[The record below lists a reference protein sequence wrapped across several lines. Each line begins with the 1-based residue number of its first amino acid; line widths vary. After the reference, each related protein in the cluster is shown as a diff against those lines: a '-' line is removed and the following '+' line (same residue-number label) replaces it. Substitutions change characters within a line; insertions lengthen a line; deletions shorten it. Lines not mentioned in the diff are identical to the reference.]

1 MVRGVL
7 ALFTL
12 LVLFMLVTI
21 AVVATQGVTVSYLVH
36 VITVKITSS
45 RSLVGFTGVS
55 SIFRGFRSR
64 CTFLLILTVTT
75 LLLIVVLV
83 TVVNIIIKVLT

>member
-21 AVVATQGVTVSYLVH
+21 AVVATQGVSVSYLVH
-36 VITVKITSS
+36 VITVEITSS
-45 RSLVGFTGVS
+45 RGLVGFTGVS

-64 CTFLLILTVTT
+64 CSFLLILTVTA